1 MGDRHGRYRMREKLM
16 RKKLMRRRLRRA
28 LFPMVMGSFMTM
40 AAVGFA
46 FYQSGRGG
54 NSGKGTVTKEAKGV
68 GAAIGPIIRHGFMP
82 DTGYEYMGD
91 LEAAAYSGGEHALTY
106 SGDRPLEGHT
116 AAGAFSVFN
125 LGDKVLVDGALY
137 VIEDRVGEDAREK
150 LRIYFNREQEAREYG
165 RNTVSVYRN
174 RHVPEK
180 GAGYL
185 GEFEVTGYCGCKTCC
200 GKKDK
205 SLTRTGTEPRAG
217 HTIAVDSRVIP
228 LGTRIVIDGVTY
240 LAEDTGKAI
249 KGNQADIYFDT
260 HEEAVR
266 YGRRKKNVYLYHESN
281 P

>member
-40 AAVGFA
+40 AAVGLA

-68 GAAIGPIIRHGFMP
+68 GAAIGPIIRHGF
-82 DTGYEYMGD
+82 
-91 LEAAAYSGGEHALTY
+91 
-106 SGDRPLEGHT
+106 GHWK
-116 AAGAFSVFN
+116 A
-125 LGDKVLVDGALY
+125 
-137 VIEDRVGEDAREK
+137 IRQ
-150 LRIYFNREQEAREYG
+150 QEAREYG

-205 SLTRTGTEPRAG
+205 SLSRTGTEPRAG
-217 HTIAVDSRVIP
+217 QGIP
-228 LGTRIVIDGVTY
+228 LPWIPGS
-240 LAEDTGKAI
+240 
-249 KGNQADIYFDT
+249 
-260 HEEAVR
+260 
-266 YGRRKKNVYLYHESN
+266 YHLEPGLS
-281 P
+281 